1 MFQAQNIIIAIII
14 ATGIIIP
21 LLLDLLLIR
30 QKYTGLMMTR

>member
-1 MFQAQNIIIAIII
+1 MFQAQKIIIAIIT

-30 QKYTGLMMTR
+30 QKYTGLIMKK